1 MAQSSGAEILLILG
15 GSVLIAFIGWA
26 LSSTKSASK
35 SVDADEAWAKMP
47 VSGKYTLN
55 FYRQSGNH
63 HRTVEVHGS
72 RNDVESEIFK
82 VFKRAGIDDQYMV
95 FSPSNSIDYRR
106 AYHNHRGANEGK
118 KVGGC
123 LVTAS

>member
-1 MAQSSGAEILLILG
+1 MAQASSAEMLLTLGA
-15 GSVLIAFIGWA
+15 SVLIAFIGWA
-26 LSSTKSASK
+26 FSSTKSASK

-47 VSGKYTLN
+47 ASGQYILT

-63 HRTVEVHGS
+63 HRTIEVYGS
-72 RNDVESEIFK
+72 RCDVESEIFK

-95 FSPSNSIDYRR
+95 FSPINGIDYRR
-106 AYHNHRGANEGK
+106 AYHNHRGSNEGK

-123 LVTAS
+123 LVTVG

>member
-1 MAQSSGAEILLILG
+1 MVHQSVTNI
-15 GSVLIAFIGWA
+15 
-26 LSSTKSASK
+26 SK
-35 SVDADEAWAKMP
+35 REKRHGRPYRSNQDA
-47 VSGKYTLN
+47 SGKYTLN

-63 HRTVEVHGS
+63 HRTVEVYGS
-72 RNDVESEIFK
+72 RNEVESEIFK

-95 FSPSNSIDYRR
+95 FSPSNGIDYRR